1 MDPPVPKSP
10 NQEAI
15 RIPLPLVTPV
25 QLTGW
30 NKPVKYTPQ
39 APSAAGS
46 KRPAPAPPDGSR
58 SACEPCATVS
68 DASTT
73 GKRKRATR
81 DVEMCRTCWKQ
92 LSGAW
97 MVQRIKLTDGGSF
110 QFANGHADNDPTNTG
125 RGSEKVL
132 SGVYCPSAPEG
143 DVEINE
149 EEGKAYQTAFRSKVG
164 VAAREL
170 AAQATRTLLAMEP
183 GAQ

>member
-1 MDPPVPKSP
+1 MD
-10 NQEAI
+10 E
-15 RIPLPLVTPV
+15 
-25 QLTGW
+25 
-30 NKPVKYTPQ
+30 
-39 APSAAGS
+39 
-46 KRPAPAPPDGSR
+46 
-58 SACEPCATVS
+58 ATVS
-68 DASTT
+68 DAPTT

-97 MVQRIKLTDGGSF
+97 IRIKLTDGGSF

-125 RGSEKVL
+125 RGSQKVL